1 MLVLLV
7 VSSKNCDG
15 RASFG
20 QAKSN
25 AAANSTIPT
34 GYDSHPTGQ
43 VKERRHLHW
52 TFLASNLS

>member
-1 MLVLLV
+1 VLVLLV

-25 AAANSTIPT
+25 AAANSTIT
-34 GYDSHPTGQ
+34 TSYDSHPTGKI
-43 VKERRHLHW
+43 KERRHVHW
-52 TFLASNLS
+52 TFLVSNLS